1 MNKKKIL
8 IIGSRGFLG
17 SSLANYLSKFN
28 YDVITLSRS
37 NGDLLDYS
45 SWESIP
51 TSEKYEAI
59 YFCIEKSGNQLFF
72 EKNSSFDLIS
82 HNQKLIMNMDIF
94 MKNLKFPS
102 KLFTFGSLWTADKKI
117 KEIDESDLF
126 NYDQND
132 KVSALKIIKI
142 ILYEFIKKLNKFSHH
157 SASIITT
164 GTLYGYKDQ
173 SDHLIPSI
181 LSKLSSQPDEIRM
194 FGKGN
199 SIRNYTYIGD
209 FIYCLKK
216 ILESPISC
224 PESLIV
230 ASDKNYRI
238 DYLIETIAEKFGVI
252 KLIWGDKEDDIK
264 IRIPI
269 INKFINLYELSGYA
283 FRGIETFDEKDLIKW
298 I

>member
-1 MNKKKIL
+1 M
-8 IIGSRGFLG
+8 
-17 SSLANYLSKFN
+17 
-28 YDVITLSRS
+28 
-37 NGDLLDYS
+37 
-45 SWESIP
+45 
-51 TSEKYEAI
+51 
-59 YFCIEKSGNQLFF
+59 
-72 EKNSSFDLIS
+72 
-82 HNQKLIMNMDIF
+82 
-94 MKNLKFPS
+94 
-102 KLFTFGSLWTADKKI
+102 
-117 KEIDESDLF
+117 
-126 NYDQND
+126 
-132 KVSALKIIKI
+132 
-142 ILYEFIKKLNKFSHH
+142 
-157 SASIITT
+157 
-164 GTLYGYKDQ
+164 
-173 SDHLIPSI
+173 PSI

-216 ILESPISC
+216 ILDSPISC